1 MMTLLVG
8 SMLKNMIEYVA
19 TPEFQKDFK
28 SLLKRYKSLE
38 KDFENMKKYTLET
51 FYEQGKATTAFVP
64 IEGFCGE
71 GYTSNKIR
79 KFSCMALKGRGAASG
94 IRVIF
99 VWEEELRKITF
110 IEMYFKADQEN
121 EDRVRLTK
129 FIKENFGV

>member
-1 MMTLLVG
+1 MTLLAG
-8 SMLKNMIEYVA
+8 SIQKNMIEYVF

-28 SLLKRYKSLE
+28 SLLRRYKSLE

-51 FYEQGKATTAFVP
+51 FYEQGKPTTAFVP
-64 IEGFCGE
+64 MKDFCGE
-71 GYTSNKIR
+71 NYTSNKIR
-79 KFSCMALKGRGAASG
+79 KFSCMTLKGRGAASG

-110 IEMYFKADQEN
+110 IEMYFKADKEN

-129 FIKENFGV
+129 FIKENFGEK

>member
-1 MMTLLVG
+1 
-8 SMLKNMIEYVA
+8 
-19 TPEFQKDFK
+19 
-28 SLLKRYKSLE
+28 
-38 KDFENMKKYTLET
+38 
-51 FYEQGKATTAFVP
+51 
-64 IEGFCGE
+64 
-71 GYTSNKIR
+71 
-79 KFSCMALKGRGAASG
+79 MALKGRGAASG